1 MVAVVNRKQAVGV
14 SLLNCQKHR
23 SSPTFAVSRYGV
35 SRSEMPPERELSEDF
50 HEA

>member
-1 MVAVVNRKQAVGV
+1 MVAVVNCEQAVGV

-23 SSPTFAVSRYGV
+23 SRPTFAVSDYGAL
-35 SRSEMPPERELSEDF
+35 RSEMPPERELSEDF